1 MSHDQKERLTSAVIA
16 WAPIFISILCLAT
29 FWGILKADTANLKE
43 VVSSSCVKIDAH
55 ETRISKVE
63 QAALEIPEIRKD
75 IKELLRRVR

>member
-1 MSHDQKERLTSAVIA
+1 MSHDQKERITSAVAA

-29 FWGILKADTANLKE
+29 FWGMMKSDTLTLKE
-43 VVSSSCVKIDAH
+43 SVSAASVKIDGH

-63 QAALEIPEIRKD
+63 QAVIEIPEIRKD

>member
-1 MSHDQKERLTSAVIA
+1 MSHDQKERITSAVAA

-29 FWGILKADTANLKE
+29 FWGIMKADTQNLKDA
-43 VVSSSCVKIDAH
+43 VSASCIKIDGH

-63 QAALEIPEIRKD
+63 QAIIEIPEIRKD